1 MSTIKLLIIGQLWL
15 SIGLI
20 SGDDSLDTREG
31 VDLVLKCRF
40 TEHYDSTD
48 FTFYWARWT
57 CCPTLFENVAI
68 GDVQLNL
75 NYRHRQP
82 GSRNQEPGLGSQDQG
97 PAPGFRFPMR
107 SQWQRLSPSPLM

>member
-1 MSTIKLLIIGQLWL
+1 MFSSLSLTHSLSLSSSGCLWL
-15 SIGLI
+15 SASLAVA
-20 SGDDSLDTREG
+20 DESLDTREG

-68 GDVQLNL
+68 GDVQLNS
-75 NYRHRQP
+75 NYR
-82 GSRNQEPGLGSQDQG
+82 
-97 PAPGFRFPMR
+97 
-107 SQWQRLSPSPLM
+107 

>member
-1 MSTIKLLIIGQLWL
+1 MNQQDDNLKSQTTTPFTAPPNGCLWL
-15 SIGLI
+15 WLCLVPTP
-20 SGDDSLDTREG
+20 SGADESLDTREG

-68 GDVQLNL
+68 GDVQLNS
-75 NYRHRQP
+75 NYR
-82 GSRNQEPGLGSQDQG
+82 
-97 PAPGFRFPMR
+97 
-107 SQWQRLSPSPLM
+107 

>member
-1 MSTIKLLIIGQLWL
+1 MHCHVILILTPSLFLSFSPPGYVWL
-15 SIGLI
+15 TASLAVA
-20 SGDDSLDTREG
+20 DESLDTREG

-68 GDVQLNL
+68 GDVQLNS
-75 NYRHRQP
+75 NYR
-82 GSRNQEPGLGSQDQG
+82 
-97 PAPGFRFPMR
+97 
-107 SQWQRLSPSPLM
+107 